1 MRFLSYLM
9 IGLGILLLAGF
20 AGWGVWIFLTAD
32 VIPVLLR
39 LGIAAVGLG
48 FGILLV
54 VLWLEKR
61 REGDEG

>member
-9 IGLGILLLAGF
+9 IGSGILLLAGF
-20 AGWGVWIFLTAD
+20 AGWGAWIFLTAD

>member
-1 MRFLSYLM
+1 MRLLSYLM
-9 IGLGILLLAGF
+9 IGLGIVILAGF
-20 AGWGVWIFLTAD
+20 SGWVAWIFLTAG

-39 LGIAAVGLG
+39 LGIAVVTLG

-54 VLWLEKR
+54 VLWVEKR